1 MLLHQSL
8 SLALVVSVASS
19 SAAAD
24 STCYYPNGEKNNGG
38 ACDANAEVSV
48 CCGPTFVCLGNGLCQ
63 VGPDTRRT
71 YGYEFYRSG
80 CTDASFNSSSCPQ
93 ICTGSGYSNDRG
105 QGVKKC
111 GDNSY
116 CCGGSG
122 DCCSNSANIFTL
134 DAADVIATIS
144 PSYDFSTVSSTTT
157 APTSANA
164 TPSSEPMLVNNHHR
178 SLAIGLGVGIGV
190 GGFLL
195 IALAVLYIL
204 KRKAKTKANGGYQK
218 EEEISELD
226 ASWTPQ
232 LPEASPTAAK
242 AGYTAP
248 GDGVVHEIASGKT
261 DPPIGAQEM
270 DANTT
275 YDWEPRN
282 EPQPRDGGFRP
293 EEHSEHR

>member
-1 MLLHQSL
+1 M
-8 SLALVVSVASS
+8 VSVKLVRILDERTDTNSIAVAVQMHPSTLHHVPK
-19 SAAAD
+19 SAQARAIVM
-24 STCYYPNGEKNNGG
+24 T
-38 ACDANAEVSV
+38 
-48 CCGPTFVCLGNGLCQ
+48 
-63 VGPDTRRT
+63 VGK
-71 YGYEFYRSG
+71 
-80 CTDASFNSSSCPQ
+80 A
-93 ICTGSGYSNDRG
+93 
-105 QGVKKC
+105 
-111 GDNSY
+111 
-116 CCGGSG
+116 
-122 DCCSNSANIFTL
+122 NSANIFTL